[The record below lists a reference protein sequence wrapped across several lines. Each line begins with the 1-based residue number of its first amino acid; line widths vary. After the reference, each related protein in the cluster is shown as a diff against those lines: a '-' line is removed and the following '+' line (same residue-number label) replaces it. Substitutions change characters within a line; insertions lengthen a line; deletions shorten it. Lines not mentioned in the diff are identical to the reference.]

1 MQAGYDSGKELFSR
15 NTIPDAIFASTVLMG
30 IGVLRAASEM
40 GIDIPES
47 VRVVSMHDSEIAN
60 FLIPSLTT
68 VNMPTA
74 EMGAEA
80 VDLLLRIIEG
90 GAANHLIVDTVP
102 HLVVRESSVAINY
115 RNAVPSPRIG

>member
-115 RNAVPSPRIG
+115 RNAVTSPKNG